1 MPTSRQLVTQ
11 LGCLSAQQIKLKSH
25 LKTYGSHLKNSILLN
40 DLFCNLETAM
50 VRF

>member
-11 LGCLSAQQIKLKSH
+11 LGCLSAQQ
-25 LKTYGSHLKNSILLN
+25 TYGSHLKKSILLN

-50 VRF
+50 VQF